1 MSLQSRVKHM
11 LLNEPDPKKIMRG
24 IEFILLKTALTPA
37 GKFDLRAAK
46 RFSLVLYNHARRFFK
61 YPRKAVFTSLFAPVE
76 LIHAFD
82 LNPFSLEVLAG
93 VAASMNLAPELLAG
107 TEKEWLSTDFCS
119 FHRAY
124 IEIARIGLLP
134 APAFALATA
143 HTCDGTYKSFSEVSS
158 LMSCPLIFLDT
169 PYNSDRAAVDYL
181 SGQLKKAAEQIEKVT
196 GLAFNGEKLE
206 QAFYFSNKARGAL
219 LEIHEI
225 RRNERPLLFGEDS
238 LPFLTV
244 WGSLLGHREGA
255 ALFECYRDELRRRS
269 EGGWSQIKGK
279 KRILWLHLKPF
290 FPNRLLRYIEQELGA
305 VIVAEEINSV
315 YWNELDARSP
325 WESLAL
331 KTMSNFWVGG
341 IEKRLDNIRRT
352 IESHHIDGVIHFSHW
367 GCRQSNGGVRLIKDT
382 VSEYGIPFLNLDG
395 DCVDERSYSE
405 AQYLTRLEGF
415 MELLE

>member
-1 MSLQSRVKHM
+1 MSLQSRVKRM
-11 LLNEPDPKKIMRG
+11 LFDEPDPKKIMRG
-24 IEFILLKTALTPA
+24 IGFILLKTALTPA
-37 GKFDLRAAK
+37 RKFDLRAAK

-61 YPRKAVFTSLFAPVE
+61 YPKKAVFTSLFAPVE
-76 LIHAFD
+76 LVHAFD
-82 LNPFSLEVLAG
+82 LCPFSLEMLAG
-93 VAASMNLAPELLAG
+93 VAASMDLAPELLAG

-134 APAFALATA
+134 APVFVLATA
-143 HTCDGTYKSFSEVSS
+143 HTCDGTYKSFSEVSA
-158 LMSCPLIFLDT
+158 LMSSPFIFLDT
-169 PYNSDRAAVDYL
+169 PYHSDRVAIDYLAEQLKNAAV
-181 SGQLKKAAEQIEKVT
+181 QIEQVT
-196 GLAFNGEKLE
+196 RTPLDREKLE
-206 QAFYFSNKARGAL
+206 RAFSFSNRARSAL

-225 RRNERPLLFGEDS
+225 RQNERPLLFGEDS
-238 LPFLTV
+238 LPFLTI

-255 ALFECYRDELRRRS
+255 ALFEYYRDELKRRR
-269 EGGWSQIKGK
+269 EGGWSQIRGK
-279 KRILWLHLKPF
+279 KRVLWLHLKPF
-290 FPNRLLRYIEQELGA
+290 FPNRLLHYIEQELGA

-315 YWNELDARSP
+315 YWDELDIRSP

-331 KTMSNFWVGG
+331 KLMSNYWVGG
-341 IEKRLDNIRRT
+341 IEKRLENIRRT
-352 IESHHIDGVIHFSHW
+352 IESHSIDGVIHFSHW

-382 VSEYGIPFLNLDG
+382 VMEYGIPFLNLDG